1 VILDK
6 TPFYAESGGQV
17 GDTGTLTTEAGHV
30 LTVTNTI
37 KWNDMTVHIV
47 KADTAFDAKELSK
60 PLSAAV
66 RPEFR
71 NPTRRNHS
79 ATHLLQAALRATL
92 GTHVQQSGS
101 RVTPETMRFD
111 FTHHS
116 SMTESEVRAIEDQV
130 NEWILADLPVVTVVK
145 ATDEAKKEG
154 AMALFGEKYGENV
167 RVVGMGD
174 VSKELCGGTHVR
186 STGMI
191 GLFHITVETSIA
203 AGVRRIEAVT
213 GLNSLRYLAGKEAT
227 LAGLCGMFKVGD
239 DALVDRIE
247 GLMDHAKDLEQKIAK
262 LSQGQVKNQAEEILA
277 DALAAKAKFAWAVK
291 DLGASEKD
299 TFTALCDAVSDAVK
313 SRNLADMAIVL
324 GAVVDG
330 RALFFATAGPKAVK
344 ECAVHCGELVKA
356 AALKADGSG
365 GGSPTRA
372 QAGGKNPQKLSEAL
386 DAVRDILKQKAGG

>member
-1 VILDK
+1 
-6 TPFYAESGGQV
+6 
-17 GDTGTLTTEAGHV
+17 
-30 LTVTNTI
+30 
-37 KWNDMTVHIV
+37 
-47 KADTAFDAKELSK
+47 
-60 PLSAAV
+60 
-66 RPEFR
+66 
-71 NPTRRNHS
+71 
-79 ATHLLQAALRATL
+79 
-92 GTHVQQSGS
+92 
-101 RVTPETMRFD
+101 MRFD

-191 GLFHITVETSIA
+191 GLFHITMETSIA

-277 DALAAKAKFAWAVK
+277 DALATKAKFAWAVK
-291 DLGASEKD
+291 DLGAIEKD
-299 TFTALCDAVSDAVK
+299 TFAALCDAVSDAVK
-313 SRNLADMAIVL
+313 SRNLTDMAVVL
-324 GAVVDG
+324 GAVVES
-330 RALFFATAGPKAVK
+330 RVLFFATAGPKAVK

-386 DAVRDILKQKAGG
+386 DAVRAILKQKAGG